1 MSTELVRKFRAGMAV
16 KRFHTVNLLVGE
28 TVGHHSCNVAW
39 LVTML
44 THDPSVELLQAAL
57 LHDAAEQWTGDV
69 PATAKWMSSVLHK
82 ELTTMEDNLHMYH
95 ELWRPELTP
104 EEAAIL
110 KQADMLDLCF
120 KMVEELEMGNQHAR
134 PILIRG
140 IEWLM
145 AHNPSEVTLELLH
158 DMEALRNG
166 S

>member
-1 MSTELVRKFRAGMAV
+1 
-16 KRFHTVNLLVGE
+16 
-28 TVGHHSCNVAW
+28 
-39 LVTML
+39 
-44 THDPSVELLQAAL
+44 
-57 LHDAAEQWTGDV
+57 
-69 PATAKWMSSVLHK
+69 
-82 ELTTMEDNLHMYH
+82 MEDNLHMYH

-120 KMVEELEMGNQHAR
+120 KMVEELEMGNAYAR

-145 AHNPSEVTLELLH
+145 AHNPSKVTLELLH